1 MIYEYMKTGEG
12 LNGQT
17 KSIQYLHT
25 YIYIHLHTHRI
36 HGTGIFT
43 YSTFTINLSHSCR
56 QICYFPWIHWDMYT
70 SSTHTVS
77 DILLF
82 STNHPGEVHHPVLKV
97 KPRVTLG
104 SVEELGRRPGA
115 GAIFCAGP
123 EKKRWEGFFEGHKYV
138 YVYIY
143 TDICIQYIMY
153 IYMCVCRDVFNYF
166 R

>member
-1 MIYEYMKTGEG
+1 MGKQRVYNIF
-12 LNGQT
+12 
-17 KSIQYLHT
+17 IHT

-36 HGTGIFT
+36 QGTGIFT

-56 QICYFPWIHWDMYT
+56 QIYYFPWIHWDMYT

-115 GAIFCAGP
+115 GAFFCAGP
-123 EKKRWEGFFEGHKYV
+123 EKKDEKVFLKV
-138 YVYIY
+138 
-143 TDICIQYIMY
+143 TNMCMY
-153 IYMCVCRDVFNYF
+153 INIQIFVSNI
-166 R
+166 